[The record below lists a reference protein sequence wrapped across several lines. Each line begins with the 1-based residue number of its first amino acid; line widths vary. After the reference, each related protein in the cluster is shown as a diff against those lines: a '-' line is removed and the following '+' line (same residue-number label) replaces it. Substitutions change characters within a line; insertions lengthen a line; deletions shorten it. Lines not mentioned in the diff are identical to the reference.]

1 MHSSEPPAVVAD
13 GLGVHT
19 HRGWVFEGLTLKAE
33 AGQLVAIAGPGG
45 SGRTAL
51 LLTLGGRMRPSA
63 GVLKVCG
70 LLLPEYA
77 SQVRPLTAVARIGRA
92 VTLDPGLRVGDLVR
106 ERSLMA
112 RCSRGAFGPACS
124 VVRASFEDRAV
135 VGSLEAHQ
143 VTLLALALALMEG
156 RRIIFLDD
164 LDQGSD
170 AGSQAWLWAAARR
183 VTDTGACV
191 MATTTDGSLAEPYA
205 QHVLSLYADAS

>member
-1 MHSSEPPAVVAD
+1 MQPTEPPVVVAD

-19 HRGWVFEGLTLKAE
+19 HRGWVFEGLTFKAA

-45 SGRTAL
+45 SGRTAA

-70 LLLPEYA
+70 MLLPEHA
-77 SQVRPLTAVARIGRA
+77 AQVRSKSAVARIGGA
-92 VTLDPGLRVGDLVR
+92 VTLDPELRIRDLIR
-106 ERSLMA
+106 ERALVA
-112 RCSRGAFGPACS
+112 RRSHRAFGSACS
-124 VVRASFEDRAV
+124 VVQAEFDERAV
-135 VGSLEAHQ
+135 VGSLDTHR

-156 RRIIFLDD
+156 RQIVFLDD

-183 VTDTGACV
+183 AADTGVCV
-191 MATTTDGSLAEPYA
+191 LATTTDGALAEPYA
-205 QHVLSLYADAS
+205 EHVLSLYGDAS